1 VDYLILKAVHVAAVG
16 LSGAGFVARGLG
28 HFAGAR
34 WVASRMARTLPHVVD
49 TVLLA
54 SALALAYLLRVAP
67 WGTPWLLAKVI
78 GLFAYV
84 GLGTVALRF
93 GRARNTRMAA
103 WAAALLVFGY
113 IVSVAISKDPRGPLA
128 IWSSIQDRHGGLSGA
143 HFVQVSHRQLHQL

>member
-1 VDYLILKAVHVAAVG
+1 MDYLILKAVHVAAVG

-34 WVASRMARTLPHVVD
+34 WVGSRAARTLPHLVD

-54 SALALAYLLRVAP
+54 SALALAYSLRLSLAT
-67 WGTPWLLAKVI
+67 TPWLLAKVA
-78 GLFAYV
+78 GLLAYV

-93 GRARNTRMAA
+93 GRTRNTRIAA

-128 IWSSIQDRHGGLSGA
+128 AWSSIQDRH
-143 HFVQVSHRQLHQL
+143 

>member
-1 VDYLILKAVHVAAVG
+1 MDYLILKAVHITAVG

-34 WVASRMARTLPHVVD
+34 WVASRAARTLPHVVD

-54 SALALAYLLRVAP
+54 SALALAYSLRLSLSAA
-67 WGTPWLLAKVI
+67 PWLLAKVAGLCVYI
-78 GLFAYV
+78 GL
-84 GLGTVALRF
+84 GSVALRF
-93 GRARNTRMAA
+93 GRTRNMRIAA

-128 IWSSIQDRHGGLSGA
+128 LWGSIQDRY
-143 HFVQVSHRQLHQL
+143 